1 MGWRVEHELLWFT
14 ERKFSR
20 KHSLDRSSHQVT
32 FLNQIT
38 KILSQV
44 ESGDAGASAEL
55 LPLVYEHLRV
65 LARAR
70 MSAER
75 SNHTL
80 CPTELVHQAYVRL
93 VDNQASFTWVSRG
106 HFFSAAAEAMRR
118 ILVEHARRR
127 SAIKRGGAHPGE
139 RLSSE
144 IEDASATEDERI
156 LSVNDALEVLGRESP
171 RQAELIKLRY
181 FGGLTLEEAAQTL
194 NISLATAKRDWA
206 SAKVFIYRRLS
217 V

>member
-1 MGWRVEHELLWFT
+1 MRDNIFLRTLQY
-14 ERKFSR
+14 RRSPC
-20 KHSLDRSSHQVT
+20 SDRTSSQVWL
-32 FLNQIT
+32 LNQIT

-139 RLSSE
+139 RLPTDVV
-144 IEDASATEDERI
+144 DASMTEDERI
-156 LSVNDALEVLGRESP
+156 LSVNEALEVLSRESP

-217 V
+217 A

>member
-1 MGWRVEHELLWFT
+1 
-14 ERKFSR
+14 
-20 KHSLDRSSHQVT
+20 
-32 FLNQIT
+32 LNQIT

-127 SAIKRGGAHPGE
+127 SAIKRGGAHTRE
-139 RLSSE
+139 RLPTD
-144 IEDASATEDERI
+144 IVDASITEDERI
-156 LSVNDALEVLGRESP
+156 LSVHDALEVLSRESP

-217 V
+217 A

>member
-1 MGWRVEHELLWFT
+1 
-14 ERKFSR
+14 
-20 KHSLDRSSHQVT
+20 
-32 FLNQIT
+32 
-38 KILSQV
+38 
-44 ESGDAGASAEL
+44 
-55 LPLVYEHLRV
+55 
-65 LARAR
+65 

-93 VDNQASFTWVSRG
+93 VDNQANYTWVSRG

-127 SAIKRGGAHPGE
+127 NAIKRGGAHPAEG
-139 RLSSE
+139 LPSDIVAGSV
-144 IEDASATEDERI
+144 AEDERI
-156 LSVNDALEVLGRESP
+156 LSVSDALEVLSNDSP

-181 FGGLTLEEAAQTL
+181 FGGLTLEEAAQSL

-206 SAKVFIYRRLS
+206 SAKVFIYRRIS
-217 V
+217 E